1 MTPAPSRSLKQRLTQ
16 KLTFP
21 ALALLAVVLTV
32 GVPVLR
38 RPPPT
43 APLRPAAER
52 PLMADLTLPA
62 LSGPS
67 WTLSQHRGHVVL
79 LNYWATW
86 CPPCRAEAPA
96 LVRIAR
102 DYRGKGLDVAGV
114 SVDQDAMNSVPPFAA
129 EYRIPYP
136 VLLSGPSAPGGP
148 VRVLP
153 TTFLIDRQGR
163 VADVTIGALDEP
175 SLRRALER
183 LLREPPGD

>member
-1 MTPAPSRSLKQRLTQ
+1 MTPAPGRPREIRQ

-21 ALALLAVVLTV
+21 ALALLAAALTV
-32 GVPVLR
+32 GVPGLR

-43 APLRPAAER
+43 APLKPAAER
-52 PLMADLTLPA
+52 RMMADLALPA
-62 LSGPS
+62 LSGPP
-67 WTLSQHRGHVVL
+67 WTLSRHRGRVVL

-86 CPPCRAEAPA
+86 CPPCRAETPA

-102 DYRGKGLDVAGV
+102 DYRAAGLDVVGV
-114 SVDQDAMNSVPPFAA
+114 SVDQDAMNSVPPFVA
-129 EYRIPYP
+129 EYRVPYP
-136 VLLSGPSAPGGP
+136 VLLSGPPAPGGP
-148 VRVLP
+148 VQALP

-163 VADVTIGALDEP
+163 VADVTVGACDEP